1 MLAVIIILLIV
12 IAGLFIWKSQLKT
25 QTANNIQPVP
35 KTSIEAGQQKTQ
47 ELINEVKQSAQEA
60 SSISQV
66 VSVNRIVDGQ
76 VVKEE
81 AVMVAPNTSPISTKT
96 GDVISQVGQ
105 EAKNNVQS
113 GLGTAPASSP
123 KIDPSKLP
131 SSSVKLIM
139 STSGFSP
146 AEFTVNPGQAISL
159 AITNNTPWGEIVK
172 FSDSSLSAIGLSLL
186 IGDTGTITFNAP
198 LKVGEYVFSADLA
211 KVQGKMIIK

>member
-81 AVMVAPNTSPISTKT
+81 AVMVATKT